1 MVDQAPAASASFAA
15 ALAQL
20 HAADLRDDLVTRE
33 LPAPTGLAPEAF
45 ALAGDIRP
53 EPDAL
58 DSVYG
63 TGRFVLL
70 HDREEP
76 DAWGGAWRIVCY
88 AQAPLEVDIGVDPM
102 VAEVAWAWLLDA
114 LDENGAAYHS
124 PSGTVTKTVSQGFG
138 SLAAEGSGSQ
148 LELRASWT
156 PDGPFDAHVRAWAE
170 VVCMLAGL
178 PPGSEQAPVLNPR
191 GRARA

>member
-53 EPDAL
+53 EPGAL

-88 AQAPLEVDIGVDPM
+88 AQAPPKYWRATTSKKSSRRG
-102 VAEVAWAWLLDA
+102 
-114 LDENGAAYHS
+114 
-124 PSGTVTKTVSQGFG
+124 PSINTSTMFLAPPVSEKCGI
-138 SLAAEGSGSQ
+138 SILI
-148 LELRASWT
+148 L
-156 PDGPFDAHVRAWAE
+156 
-170 VVCMLAGL
+170 
-178 PPGSEQAPVLNPR
+178 
-191 GRARA
+191 